1 MGANGF
7 KGEEA
12 GKALGDAIAVNSVL
26 KELDLSGGEYD
37 DQQCDAEFAKGFSA
51 GLGAN
56 GALTSLNLSE
66 NYFGAE
72 GAKHV
77 AEAIKGHVSA
87 LRFFWCHFELD
98 LTSGS
103 TAVVY

>member
-1 MGANGF
+1 MTQSP
-7 KGEEA
+7 
-12 GKALGDAIAVNSVL
+12 DNST
-26 KELDLSGGEYD
+26 
-37 DQQCDAEFAKGFSA
+37 
-51 GLGAN
+51 N

-87 LRFFWCHFELD
+87 LRFDWYHFELD